1 MKLRDAARGQDCQVR
16 IPGICN
22 FNPETTVLA
31 HYRTISGGAG
41 VGLKP
46 MDLIG
51 AHACSSCHD
60 AIDGRFRTIYTR
72 DELDLMHLEGL
83 VRTIAWL
90 YKAGKL

>member
-1 MKLRDAARGQDCQVR
+1 
-16 IPGICN
+16 
-22 FNPETTVLA
+22 
-31 HYRTISGGAG
+31 
-41 VGLKP
+41 